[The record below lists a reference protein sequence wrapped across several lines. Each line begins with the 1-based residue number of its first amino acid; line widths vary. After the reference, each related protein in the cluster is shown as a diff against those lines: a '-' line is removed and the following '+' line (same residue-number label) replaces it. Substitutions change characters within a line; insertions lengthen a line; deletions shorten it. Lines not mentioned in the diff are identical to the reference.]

1 MLKFSTYEKAFEELL
16 ENEGLK
22 KKAAK
27 SGISYGTLKKVY
39 NRGMAAWRTGH
50 RPGTTPQQWGMARV
64 NSYIGK
70 GKGTYYGAA
79 ADLRGAKRKTK
90 KEGFNEAYD
99 KTNRATM
106 HVKDAGVE
114 KEDHPFI
121 RKDVAKTGAKV
132 KFHSGGGISYH
143 GSDHQISKALKQ
155 HHPDDHKELGNL
167 NYHKSGQHDKDY
179 GSQGT
184 HVYTNHSAKTKKEAT
199 VKEISKSTLDRYIK
213 KADADKSKKH
223 VRADV
228 GKISR
233 DDAYKNQVK
242 RNKGIELAKA
252 KMKPAKVPASEA
264 TVKEISKGLAKR
276 YVGKA
281 ARDVYFKGRSQATKD
296 AISQLGGPD
305 TDYKKSPER
314 KAAMRMRGID
324 SATNR
329 LAKKEAMSDAEKAAH
344 QKAID
349 AFKAK
354 GGKIKKLKPG
364 FAQGYHGKSDPG
376 AGMKGMISPADTK
389 QFGTKKKIG
398 SMK

>member
-70 GKGTYYGAA
+70 GKGTYYGAD

-90 KEGFNEAYD
+90 KEALDD
-99 KTNRATM
+99 KDKST
-106 HVKDAGVE
+106 VKDVIKGL
-114 KEDHPFI
+114 K
-121 RKDVAKTGAKV
+121 
-132 KFHSGGGISYH
+132 
-143 GSDHQISKALKQ
+143 KAV
-155 HHPDDHKELGNL
+155 NI
-167 NYHKSGQHDKDY
+167 HKSQAATLTKDIKDDF
-179 GSQGT
+179 Q
-184 HVYTNHSAKTKKEAT
+184 

-233 DDAYKNQVK
+233 DDAYKNQIK
-242 RNKGIELAKA
+242 RNKGIQMAKA
-252 KMKPAKVPASEA
+252 KMNPAKVAASEA
-264 TVKEISKGLAKR
+264 TVKEISKGLAMR
-276 YVGKA
+276 YIGKA
-281 ARDVYFKGRSQATKD
+281 SRDVYHKGQQQGTAD
-296 AISQLGGPD
+296 AISRLGGP
-305 TDYKKSPER
+305 TKDYKKSPER
-314 KAAMRMRGID
+314 KAAKRVAGID
-324 SATNR
+324 RATKITSMGPLSYPIGKR
-329 LAKKEAMSDAEKAAH
+329 FKKNEAMSDAEKAAH

-364 FAQGYHGKSDPG
+364 YAQGYHGKADPG

>member
-1 MLKFSTYEKAFEELL
+1 MLRFKSFEELL

-70 GKGTYYGAA
+70 GKGTYYGAD
-79 ADLRGAKRKTK
+79 ADLRGKSK
-90 KEGFNEAYD
+90 KEN
-99 KTNRATM
+99 TN
-106 HVKDAGVE
+106 
-114 KEDHPFI
+114 
-121 RKDVAKTGAKV
+121 
-132 KFHSGGGISYH
+132 
-143 GSDHQISKALKQ
+143 
-155 HHPDDHKELGNL
+155 
-167 NYHKSGQHDKDY
+167 
-179 GSQGT
+179 
-184 HVYTNHSAKTKKEAT
+184 EAT

-252 KMKPAKVPASEA
+252 KMKPAKVAASEA
-264 TVKEISKGLAKR
+264 TVKEISKKTAAN
-276 YVGKA
+276 YIGKA
-281 ARDVYFKGRSQATKD
+281 SRDAYFKGRDQGTVD
-296 AISQLGGPD
+296 AISAVGGSHPHQ
-305 TDYKKSPER
+305 DYKKSPER

-324 SATNR
+324 RATKR
-329 LAKKEAMSDAEKAAH
+329 LAKKEDKVSDAERKAMAAFIAKGKMKKLPPGKAA
-344 QKAID
+344 
-349 AFKAK
+349 
-354 GGKIKKLKPG
+354 
-364 FAQGYHGKSDPG
+364 GYHGKSDPG
-376 AGMKGMISPADTK
+376 SSMKGMISPADTK
-389 QFGTKKKIG
+389 QFGTKKKVG